1 MKKPQALWTVAPNE
15 MELRDVDLPGAP
27 PDGAARVRALYSGV
41 SRGTERLVMGG
52 HVPEAEWQRMRA
64 PFQEGDFPF
73 PVKYGYS
80 LVGEVVAGSPALGGR
95 RVFALAPHQS
105 LIDLPEAALRPIP
118 DEVPSTRAMLAANVE
133 TALNALWDG
142 AAGPGDR
149 IAVVGAGLVG
159 GLVAALASRLP
170 GAEVTLVDPDPKAAE
185 LALHLQCRW
194 TRPDDPPT
202 DCDLVFHASG
212 RGEGLSTAIACAGF
226 EATVVEMS
234 WYGATPVTVPLGG
247 RFHAGRIRLVSSQV
261 GSVSTAR
268 RPRWDY
274 ARRLGKA
281 LDLLRDPL
289 FDIFV
294 GTGVPFEES
303 ATRLPALLET
313 GGGAGPYLCY

>member
-1 MKKPQALWTVAPNE
+1 MEKPQALWTIGPAA
-15 MELRDVDLPGAP
+15 MELRPVELPASP
-27 PDGAARVRALYSGV
+27 PDGAARVKALFSGI
-41 SRGTERLVMGG
+41 SRGTERLVMSGK
-52 HVPEAEWQRMRA
+52 VPEGERQRMRA

-73 PVKYGYS
+73 PVKYGYA
-80 LVGEVVAGSPALGGR
+80 LVGEVVAGSPSLGGR

-105 LIDLPEAALRPIP
+105 LIDLPETALRVIP
-118 DEVPSTRAMLAANVE
+118 DEVPSQRAVLAANVE

-170 GAEVTLVDPDPKAAE
+170 GAEVTLVDPDPKAGE
-185 LALHLQCRW
+185 LAVKLGCQW
-194 TRPDDPPT
+194 VTPDAAPQ

-212 RGEGLSTAIACAGF
+212 RGEGLATAIACAGF

-234 WYGATPVTVPLGG
+234 WYGETSVTVSLGG
-247 RFHAGRIRLVSSQV
+247 RFHAGRIRLISSQV
-261 GSVSTAR
+261 GSVSSAR

-274 ARRLGKA
+274 ARRLDKA

-289 FDIFV
+289 FDVFIGEKVDF
-294 GTGVPFEES
+294 
-303 ATRLPALLET
+303 ATAPTQLPALLET
-313 GGGAGPYLCY
+313 GGGPGPYLCY